1 MDEGDFIGGNP
12 LCHEFLLHVVI
23 HGELAG
29 RHGDDLIHIDDT
41 GKSVVPVILGHVF
54 LFRRFADK
62 RAVHVDKR
70 PGFQILPFALS
81 GCRSLSSLG
90 CGQIT
95 KDKLR
100 SLVIGCIA
108 PDVVYPRDSRIELG
122 TFIIIGVRRYKPEIQ
137 PGLAGVIGDFERIVD
152 ARVWRKILHA
162 LDDLVHIRGLSRG
175 TFHHIIIRF
184 AAFNRRRQGPFPGLL
199 RLFVQIV
206 FCHDIGK
213 SSVHGKQ
220 LRHVL
225 KLGKT
230 AF

>member
-1 MDEGDFIGGNP
+1 M
-12 LCHEFLLHVVI
+12 LHVVI

-41 GKSVVPVILGHVF
+41 GKSVVSVIFGHVF

-70 PGFQILPFALS
+70 SGFQILPFALS
-81 GCRSLSSLG
+81 GCRSLPSLG

-95 KDKLR
+95 ENKLR

-122 TFIIIGVRRYKPEIQ
+122 PFKIIGGRRYKPEIQ

-152 ARVWRKILHA
+152 ARVFGQIFHS
-162 LDDLVHIRGLSRG
+162 LDDLVHIGSLSRG
-175 TFHHIIIRF
+175 AFHHVIERF
-184 AAFNRRRQGPFPGLL
+184 ATLNRRRQGPFSCLF

-213 SSVHGKQ
+213 GSVHGEQ

-225 KLGKT
+225 KLGKA

>member
-1 MDEGDFIGGNP
+1 MDEGNFISGNP

-41 GKSVVPVILGHVF
+41 GKSVVPVIFGHIF

-81 GCRSLSSLG
+81 GCRNLSSLG
-90 CGQIT
+90 CGQVAEN
-95 KDKLR
+95 KLR

-108 PDVVYPRDSRIELG
+108 PDVVYPRDSRIEFG

-137 PGLAGVIGDFERIVD
+137 SGLAGVIGDFERIVD
-152 ARVWRKILHA
+152 ARVFGQIFHS
-162 LDDLVHIRGLSRG
+162 LDDLVHIRSLSRG
-175 TFHHIIIRF
+175 AFHHIVIRL
-184 AAFNRRRQGPFPGLL
+184 ASLNRRRQGPFSRLF

-213 SSVHGKQ
+213 GSVHGKQ